1 MLKNFSLNFSY
12 KFSKRRRRRKKF
24 IIALDFIIPNL
35 QNPSLS
41 SSSSSSRTHK
51 EKNLENLV
59 MLPFRLSVV
68 VMFLLLSLLLL
79 SFCLCIRSF
88 LTRPN
93 DGEDGLGL
101 GLDGLSRFVE
111 ALDCCNGKECLLMKN
126 KESYVSSSNPHSL
139 PSTSRSTSSAKT
151 QC

>member
-1 MLKNFSLNFSY
+1 MPKNFSLKFSY

-41 SSSSSSRTHK
+41 SSSSSSSRTHK
-51 EKNLENLV
+51 EKNLENPV

-68 VMFLLLSLLLL
+68 VMFLLLSLLLPP
-79 SFCLCIRSF
+79 FCLCIRSF

-101 GLDGLSRFVE
+101 GLDGLSRFAE
-111 ALDCCNGKECLLMKN
+111 APDYYNGKECPLMKN
-126 KESYVSSSNPHSL
+126 KESYVSSSDPHSL

-151 QC
+151 Q